1 MIDAAIMMVMEKKNC
16 SGIDLNMDSKNENVI
31 NWLNSLDLFLQ

>member
-1 MIDAAIMMVMEKKNC
+1 MIDAAGDGKKNC

-31 NWLNSLDLFLQ
+31 NWLNSQDLFLQ

>member
-1 MIDAAIMMVMEKKNC
+1 MIDAAGDGEKKNC

-31 NWLNSLDLFLQ
+31 NWLNSQDLFLQ

>member
-1 MIDAAIMMVMEKKNC
+1 MIDAAGDGKKKKNC

-31 NWLNSLDLFLQ
+31 NWLNSQDLFLP